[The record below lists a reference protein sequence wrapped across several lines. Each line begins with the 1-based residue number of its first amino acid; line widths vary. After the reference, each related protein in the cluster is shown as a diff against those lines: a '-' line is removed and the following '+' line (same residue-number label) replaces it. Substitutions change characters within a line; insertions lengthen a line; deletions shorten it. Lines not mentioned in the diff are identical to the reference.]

1 MEKKILVVD
10 DEKSVITALHREL
23 YPWTVEHGV
32 EIITADSGDTAYRMV
47 EADPKGIALLIS
59 DQRMP
64 GLSGTDL
71 LAKVNVSY
79 PKIITML
86 LSGYSETRDMIQAI
100 KSGAFSYILKPWNRY
115 QLLNE
120 VRNAF
125 DFYLSRERE
134 ERNQENLH
142 DDLTWAGDLQRKLL
156 QVEFPKDD
164 RVIYSVQ
171 SEPASEFG
179 MSGDYYDVIRLDQ
192 DRHLILLADVAGHGV
207 KSAFL
212 TFVLKTLLNTE
223 QVLDLIGAD
232 SRVVDL
238 VEWANKRLC
247 QDLREIPDLVV
258 TFAACLIDLA
268 RMQITFVNAGIPY
281 FYIIRSNRAVPI
293 KFPGAPLGFM
303 AEMKY
308 EQYVEPITP
317 GQRLLFLT
325 DGIVD
330 ELQTVTLDKKPSEE
344 TSDEDLTLPTVQ
356 QIILS
361 MSSVEPFAA
370 AFVDAVKS
378 TVGIR
383 EFPDDVTVITA
394 QIRA

>member
-47 EADPKGIALLIS
+47 EADPRNIALLIS

-64 GLSGTDL
+64 GLSGTEL

-79 PKIITML
+79 PQIITML

-125 DFYLSRERE
+125 DFYLSRERL
-134 ERNQENLH
+134 ERNQEILH
-142 DDLTWAGDLQRKLL
+142 DDLTWAGDLQRKVL

-164 RVIYSVQ
+164 RVVYSVH
-171 SEPASEFG
+171 SEPESEFG
-179 MSGDYYDVIRLDQ
+179 MSGDYYDVIQLDQ

-212 TFVLKTLLNTE
+212 TFVLKTLLNRE
-223 QVLDLIGAD
+223 QVLDLIGPEAK
-232 SRVVDL
+232 VVDL
-238 VEWANKRLC
+238 VEWANRRLC

-258 TFAACLIDLA
+258 TFAACLIDLK
-268 RMQITFVNAGIPY
+268 RMRIIFANAGIPY
-281 FYIIRSNRAVPI
+281 FYIIRSNRAVPV
-293 KFPGAPLGFM
+293 KLPGAPLGFM
-303 AEMKY
+303 AGMKY
-308 EQYVEPITP
+308 EQYEEPITV

-330 ELQTVTLDKKPSEE
+330 QLRTEALHKESAGEA
-344 TSDEDLTLPTVQ
+344 SDEDLSLPTVQ
-356 QIILS
+356 QIIRTMRS
-361 MSSVEPFAA
+361 REPFAA
-370 AFVDAVKS
+370 AFVDEVKA
-378 TVGIR
+378 TVGIQ
-383 EFPDDVTVITA
+383 EFRDDVTVLTA
-394 QIRA
+394 EFHS